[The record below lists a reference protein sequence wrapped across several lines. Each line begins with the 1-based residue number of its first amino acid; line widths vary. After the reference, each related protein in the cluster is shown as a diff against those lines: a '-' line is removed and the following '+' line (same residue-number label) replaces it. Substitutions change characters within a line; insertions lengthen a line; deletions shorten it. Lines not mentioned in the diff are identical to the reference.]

1 MRKKVQVKSLKFSVS
16 KFLKSFVYAIRG
28 IGEVFRQEQNFK
40 VHILATVLVIVF
52 GLWLRVSPIEWCILF
67 LTVSLV
73 LAAEMLNT
81 ALEKLC
87 DLTHPE
93 QNETVRIIKDI
104 SAGMVLVCAIGALC
118 TGLVI
123 FLPKLIELAI
133 AFF

>member
-1 MRKKVQVKSLKFSVS
+1 M
-16 KFLKSFVYAIRG
+16 
-28 IGEVFRQEQNFK
+28 FRQEQNFK

-52 GLWLRVSPIEWCILF
+52 GLWLMVSPIEWCILF

-81 ALEKLC
+81 VLEKLC